1 MGLSCG
7 AGGRVGLALDV
18 LVPEQPAR
26 DSVEWR
32 ETTWR
37 RREGRCCCTPGP
49 GRRSSRRSTCSA
61 GAVGTTR
68 TKRVALQLEPVN
80 ADERRLG
87 GGGEVRHLAGAAPGD
102 NGATTMRACGS
113 ALALGASA
121 PNPRRWRDAAV
132 SRHHCLDSLAAS
144 LRRAGLGGEA
154 MSCGFEHALCC
165 LTHKGGALYACRR
178 EAQAL
183 FRVFRRPLPRLRP
196 DLGDIPKGR

>member
-18 LVPEQPAR
+18 LVPETASQRQCRMAR
-26 DSVEWR
+26 DDLAQARRQVLLHAGPR
-32 ETTWR
+32 EAIKPAIDML
-37 RREGRCCCTPGP
+37 G
-49 GRRSSRRSTCSA
+49 RSSWDHADQARSA
-61 GAVGTTR
+61 R
-68 TKRVALQLEPVN
+68 LEPVN